1 MLHVGQ
7 GTTSGGVTLFPIW
20 QNRTS
25 TGIRRYE
32 TSAAHLSLGEAEG
45 GPSVPQLLAVNTGS
59 LPVLILD
66 GQLFEGG
73 WQHRMATR
81 SALIAAGSRTSIEV
95 ACVEQHR
102 WGGDRQQTTLGR
114 RATTYVR
121 HGFDETGQQG
131 EVWDRVQQYGGD
143 SATGSL
149 AERLATPDDQ
159 VRRILRRVRP
169 LPGQTGVLVGIGGQP
184 LTLET
189 FDHPQTLHE
198 QFEAIVRAAWL
209 DAEGRPYLT
218 TPGRR
223 ARRMV
228 ERLER
233 TRLVVEPAAGE
244 PAQLGRARTS
254 DLDVITLRQSSRCLH
269 LRATYRRHPILLGV

>member
-7 GTTSGGVTLFPIW
+7 GTTVGSLTVFPVW

-25 TGIRRYE
+25 SGVRRYDTNPE
-32 TSAAHLSLGEAEG
+32 TLQIEEAEG
-45 GPSVPQLLAVNTGS
+45 GPTVPQLVATNTGAK
-59 LPVLILD
+59 PVLVLD

-81 SALIAAGSRTSIEV
+81 STLVGAGARALLDV

-102 WGGDRQQTTLGR
+102 WGGERAQVTKGR

-121 HGFDETGQQG
+121 HGYDEVGQQS
-131 EVWDRVQQYGGD
+131 EVWSRVKRYGGS

-149 AERLATPDDQ
+149 ADRLSAPDDQ
-159 VRRILRRVRP
+159 AGWMLKRVRP
-169 LPGQTGVLVGIGGQP
+169 LPGQTGVIVGIGGQP
-184 LTLET
+184 LALEV

-198 QFEAIVRAAWL
+198 QFEVIIRAACL
-209 DAEGRPYLT
+209 DALGRPALP

-223 ARRMV
+223 ARRLV
-228 ERLER
+228 ERLEG
-233 TRLVVEPAAGE
+233 TTLDHEPDIG
-244 PAQLGRARTS
+244 QRSKLGRARTAE
-254 DLDVITLRQSSRCLH
+254 LDVMSLQQSYRRLH
-269 LRATYRRHPILLGV
+269 LRATYLRHPILVGA